1 MKTIRTCR
9 DGETNTGPSVLLL
22 VRFALIGLVFVL
34 LGFAPACARSPRDIP
49 PEGSAQSDPF
59 DLAAR
64 YENGESVSRDYR
76 RARLL
81 YCDAAAKSDPRA
93 QLALAWLFM
102 NGRGVPR
109 DDQAAV
115 FWLHKAAA
123 AHVPQ
128 AVTLLGML
136 GNITPIDRGCAAE
149 GRAAIAL
156 REGTADGSA
165 LPKEPAASR
174 EAIEQAAA
182 DAGITPNLLSSMV
195 SVESGYDTTAVSP
208 KGAAGLMQLMPATA
222 ERFHVQNVF
231 DYRENLRGG
240 ATYIRVLLDK
250 FGGNLDLALAA
261 YNAGEGAVD
270 AHHGIPPY
278 AETQAYIAMITRLCS
293 CSDAVVVSPLVLVQS
308 DKVPP

>member
-1 MKTIRTCR
+1 
-9 DGETNTGPSVLLL
+9 
-22 VRFALIGLVFVL
+22 
-34 LGFAPACARSPRDIP
+34 
-49 PEGSAQSDPF
+49 
-59 DLAAR
+59 
-64 YENGESVSRDYR
+64 
-76 RARLL
+76 
-81 YCDAAAKSDPRA
+81 
-93 QLALAWLFM
+93 
-102 NGRGVPR
+102 VPR
-109 DDQAAV
+109 DDQAAA

-128 AVTLLGML
+128 AVTLLGTL
-136 GNITPIDRGCAAE
+136 GNITPVDRGCAPEA
-149 GRAAIAL
+149 RATMAL
-156 REGTADGSA
+156 REGAAGGSP
-165 LPKEPAASR
+165 LPRESVESR
-174 EAIEQAAA
+174 EAIERAAA

-250 FGGNLDLALAA
+250 FGGNLALALAA

-270 AHHGIPPY
+270 TYRGVPPY
-278 AETQAYIAMITRLCS
+278 AETQAYIAAITRLCS
-293 CSDAVVVSPLVLVQS
+293 CGDAAVVSSLVLVQS